1 MGKIL
6 VTDDSLLNRK
16 LIRDILKS
24 AGHEVIE
31 ASDGLEGINKAKE
44 ELPDLILMD
53 IHMPNMDGI
62 TAMKKIREIPELKET
77 PVIAI
82 TAYAMK
88 GDRKKIIAEGF
99 DDYIPKPVSIKDLID
114 KVSHCIKSSQ
124 SQSLPETPDTPSK
137 R

>member
-1 MGKIL
+1 MGNIL

-16 LIRDILKS
+16 LVRDILKS
-24 AGHEVIE
+24 AGHEVTE

-62 TAMKKIREIPELKET
+62 AAMKKIREIPGLKET

-88 GDRKKIIAEGF
+88 GDRKKIIDEGF
-99 DDYIPKPVSIKDLID
+99 DDYIPKPVSINDLID

-124 SQSLPETPDTPSK
+124 S
-137 R
+137 

>member
-1 MGKIL
+1 MWKIL

-24 AGHEVIE
+24 AGHEVTE
-31 ASDGLEGINKAKE
+31 ASDGFEGINKAKE
-44 ELPDLILMD
+44 DLPDLILMD
-53 IHMPNMDGI
+53 IHMANMDGI
-62 TAMKKIREIPELKET
+62 TAMKKIREIPELKGT

-99 DDYIPKPVSIKDLID
+99 DDYISKPVSINDLID

-124 SQSLPETPDTPSK
+124 SQSLTETPDTPSK
-137 R
+137 K